1 MEIRLFE
8 LGDFELLEN
17 HAKESYVGFKSKR
30 GDGGTAF
37 QQFEF
42 DSSLLRMS
50 LATSSWTTQL
60 HIYTKGSP

>member
-17 HAKESYVGFKSKR
+17 HAKESTFGFKSKR
-30 GDGGTAF
+30 GHRGIAF

-42 DSSLLRMS
+42 DSSPLRMS
-50 LATSSWTTQL
+50 TLATSSRTQL
-60 HIYTKGSP
+60 NIYTKASP